1 MRWHLPHAGCAIK
14 VANSIACA
22 QKKGAPGTNPELY
35 NALFNEVLLL
45 LLRLG
50 GWLRSDEHEL
60 LTKLTNTQLRSQ
72 QIELDIRINR
82 QLP

>member
-1 MRWHLPHAGCAIK
+1 MLDVPSGLRIQLHAR
-14 VANSIACA
+14 
-22 QKKGAPGTNPELY
+22 KKRAPGTNQELY
-35 NALFNEVLLL
+35 NVFSNEVLLV

-60 LTKLTNTQLRSQ
+60 LAKLTNTQFRSQ
-72 QIELDIRINR
+72 QIQLNVTVYR